1 MDDKFQWHD
10 LINPL
15 GAASL
20 LWNSGKK
27 LISGIKDNLT
37 GKTATEN
44 AAQALA
50 HAEMREDTAHQ
61 REVADLKAAG
71 INPILAAGASGA
83 SSSAAT
89 QFSTQAASKKASQGE
104 LLSTAMRLIA
114 VLASSGG

>member
-10 LINPL
+10 LFNPV
-15 GAASL
+15 GMFSY
-20 LWNSGKK
+20 LWNSGKNLVNGVK
-27 LISGIKDNLT
+27 NQLT

-44 AAQALA
+44 AAEALA